1 MIPFG
6 LNHGAVRTSPPP
18 KQNKP
23 PSQAQKEARWH
34 NWRTRSIVNLRANLQ
49 ALKGCQTFTQETR
62 DIIDEI
68 DKKFEDLHISLG
80 TRAQIQR
87 NEA

>member
-1 MIPFG
+1 MPFG
-6 LNHGAVRTSPPP
+6 LQSNVTKSGPPP

-23 PSQAQKEARWH
+23 PTQAQKEARWH
-34 NWRTRSIVNLRANLQ
+34 NWCIRLIVILRARLK

-62 DIIDEI
+62 NIFDEI

-80 TRAQIQR
+80 TRAQVQR
-87 NEA
+87 NEE